1 MSRVNWADTP
11 TRRLRTL
18 NARRQTLDAAAR
30 GFTLLEVM
38 IALAILGIGI
48 VTVLELFAGNL
59 RLGVKASRY
68 TQATIYAQNVM
79 SHLFTQDFLNDG
91 EESGEF
97 PGGYAWRARVQEI
110 HPDEDRSRL
119 QPNRQN
125 PTDLFHLKE
134 IEVRVSWSE
143 GNGEQNLVL
152 HSLRTLTEQP
162 VQ

>member
-1 MSRVNWADTP
+1 MV
-11 TRRLRTL
+11 
-18 NARRQTLDAAAR
+18 
-30 GFTLLEVM
+30 
-38 IALAILGIGI
+38 ALAILGIGV

-68 TQATIYAQNVM
+68 TLATIYAQNVM
-79 SHLFTQDFLNDG
+79 SRFFTQDFLNDG
-91 EESGEF
+91 EESGEL

-110 HPDEDRSRL
+110 HPDEDHSRL

-143 GNGEQNLVL
+143 GNGEQDLVL